1 MENDNLND
9 NLDFR
14 LKMSFKPDS
23 NKQALFF
30 FWWTSKLKNLLTFS
44 GTSNTQSEFQE
55 HLWNISGSK
64 QDLRN
69 TCQMFSIKSVVQ

>member
-9 NLDFR
+9 NRDFR

-30 FWWTSKLKNLLTFS
+30 FFGEL
-44 GTSNTQSEFQE
+44 
-55 HLWNISGSK
+55 
-64 QDLRN
+64 QD
-69 TCQMFSIKSVVQ
+69 